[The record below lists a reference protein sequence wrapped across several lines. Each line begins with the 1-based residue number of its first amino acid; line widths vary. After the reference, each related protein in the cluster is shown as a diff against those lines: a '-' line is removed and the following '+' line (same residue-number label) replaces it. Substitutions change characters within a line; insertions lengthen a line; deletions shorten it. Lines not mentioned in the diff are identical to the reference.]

1 MKDTESCPKEMIAE
15 ACRYPAGHP
24 TRQKKLTAI
33 IRIVSP
39 QLWKEA
45 SPYYEDAL
53 QKTWIYFCQN
63 LCEGVTGKAY
73 DSQKASIITWLNIY
87 LKRRL
92 QDGYNALQKQ
102 RATRAHS
109 RCQDSTTQ
117 DSATDLIDRLAARP
131 DIPPLLEEVHHWAIT
146 TPQLLDIHIKAYP
159 NITAQQLI
167 LARLPPEVPWKVLT
181 ADLNV
186 PLGTL
191 SSFYQRQCMPL
202 LREFGRSQ
210 GYL

>member
-1 MKDTESCPKEMIAE
+1 MKNSEVYLKEVIAE

-33 IRIVSP
+33 IRTVSP
-39 QLWKEA
+39 QLWRED

-63 LCEGVTGKAY
+63 LCEGTTGKAY
-73 DSQKASIITWLNIY
+73 DAEKASIVTWLNTY

-102 RATRAHS
+102 KAMRAHNRLQNS
-109 RCQDSTTQ
+109 ANDEP
-117 DSATDLIDRLAARP
+117 ATDLIDRLVAKP
-131 DIPPLLEEVHHWAIT
+131 EVPPLLAEVRHWAKT
-146 TPQLLDIHIKAYP
+146 TPQLETIHIKKRP
-159 NITAQQLI
+159 DITAQRLI

-181 ADLNV
+181 AELHI

-191 SSFYQRQCMPL
+191 SSFYQRHCMPL